1 MFLYRVYDSE
11 FIDTLKHFLR
21 PLNSFSSDL
30 HKLFAYLQHEY
41 GAFIENYPITVFD
54 KIRSD
59 QAIIGL
65 FCQIL
70 KKRMFIIDDMEF

>member
-1 MFLYRVYDSE
+1 MRLKKEFGGADVGSLENRVIY
-11 FIDTLKHFLR
+11 
-21 PLNSFSSDL
+21 SSDFL
-30 HKLFAYLQHEY
+30 HQLFAYLQHEY